1 MPGETSLCFFGR
13 GKTRCNLIFFI
24 SLGENK
30 HEKVKQIRLHAV
42 ELVIVIA
49 VIAILA
55 GVMIAVF
62 SNVVND
68 AKESAKEQ
76 ELKQAEL
83 QQKSEDIIKKLENAD
98 WLSRENIEVAIAEG
112 LEGVNAGATEP
123 QITAAKKRKT
133 IYD

>member
-1 MPGETSLCFFGR
+1 M
-13 GKTRCNLIFFI
+13 
-24 SLGENK
+24 
-30 HEKVKQIRLHAV
+30 
-42 ELVIVIA
+42 IVIA